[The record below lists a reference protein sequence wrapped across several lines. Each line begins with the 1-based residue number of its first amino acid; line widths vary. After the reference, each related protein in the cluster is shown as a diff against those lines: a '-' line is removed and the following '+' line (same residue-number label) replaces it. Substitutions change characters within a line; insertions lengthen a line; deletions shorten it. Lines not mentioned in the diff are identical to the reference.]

1 MSKKKNKPNANA
13 KAMRRALQRLP
24 EKQPASYSLDF
35 PDLPDG
41 VKPNG
46 LAMDNSPLGNFGA
59 DCFFGTGFIGY
70 PRLAELA
77 QISEY
82 RGVSETTANEM
93 TRQWIEIKSV
103 GEEDNSEAIKQI
115 EECYERLNV
124 RGVFRKAI
132 ETDGL
137 FGRGQILVQIKD
149 HDGKLANPLLLT
161 EKTIAK
167 GSLKALVNIEPMW
180 TTPAPYNAID
190 PTLPDFY
197 KPKAW
202 YVMAQEIHASRLFT
216 LISRPVP
223 DMLKP
228 AYNFGGVSM
237 TQLMMPY
244 VERWLRTVDSV
255 SDLLHSFSLS
265 GIKTDMSA
273 ILSGSDDG
281 DTNIMLRAELYNRL
295 RDNRGLMLLSKDE
308 EEFFQFNTPL
318 SGLDA
323 LLAQSQEQMAAPSH
337 TPLVKLLG
345 ITPSGL
351 NASTEGEIA
360 VYYDYIRA
368 MQENLLRDPLD
379 KLLKLVQLHLF
390 GKVNDNITFDFA
402 PLQQMNETE
411 LSTIRKSDT
420 DRDVAYI
427 QAGVVSAEEVR
438 GRLASEPDSGYNGI
452 DVEDVPEMPDDGFS
466 DGLNDGEW
474 EDGGDP
480 ADLKPEPAQD
490 AEWDESKHPR
500 AENGQFGGGS
510 GEKQTGKPSKGKIDL
525 GSLFQTAI
533 SNSGGNAV
541 YSDFAVI
548 DGKTAGIVKAET
560 GIDISGWKHSIG
572 EADIRHILKKHGN
585 EKTENS
591 RGQRA
596 VTQQDIEKLPEIL
609 SDFDDMQY
617 SGTNEFGNET
627 FLVKKRIDDEIYC
640 AQEIWTGRKKMVV
653 KSMWIK
659 TAKKKP

>member
-1 MSKKKNKPNANA
+1 MSKKKKHTD

-35 PDLPDG
+35 PSLPEG

-46 LAMDNSPLGNFGA
+46 IAMDSSPLGNFGA

-82 RGVSETTANEM
+82 RSVSETTANEM

-124 RGVFRKAI
+124 RDVFRKAI

-295 RDNRGLMLLSKDE
+295 RDNRGLMLLSKEE

-318 SGLDA
+318 SGLDT

-360 VYYDYIRA
+360 VYYDHIRA

-390 GKVNDNITFDFA
+390 GQVNDNITFDFV
-402 PLQQMNETE
+402 PLQQMSETE

-438 GRLASEPDSGYNGI
+438 GRLAGEPDSGYNGI

-466 DGLNDGEW
+466 GGLNDSEGE
-474 EDGGDP
+474 ESRGP
-480 ADLKPEPAQD
+480 ADPKPEPAQD

-500 AENGQFGGGS
+500 AENGQFGEG
-510 GEKQTGKPSKGKIDL
+510 
-525 GSLFQTAI
+525 
-533 SNSGGNAV
+533 GGNRLPEEAHSTKQPSIAV
-541 YSDFAVI
+541 KGNELGTFEQTKDLRKAAMQYARENFV
-548 DGKTAGIVKAET
+548 GKSYTNRDSGHEIQVTWQGIKHATAGANAAELT
-560 GIDISGWKHSIG
+560 IMAKLDELLIHAKKDG
-572 EADIRHILKKHGN
+572 EAVPDYKGRAHIISAQKYQAVVDLDGESLNIGIVTLKKH
-585 EKTENS
+585 
-591 RGQRA
+591 
-596 VTQQDIEKLPEIL
+596 
-609 SDFDDMQY
+609 
-617 SGTNEFGNET
+617 SGHEHYDHFII
-627 FLVKKRIDDEIYC
+627 KDE
-640 AQEIWTGRKKMVV
+640 
-653 KSMWIK
+653 
-659 TAKKKP
+659 

>member
-1 MSKKKNKPNANA
+1 MSKKKKHTD

-35 PDLPDG
+35 PALPDG

-46 LAMDNSPLGNFGA
+46 IAMDGSPLGNFGA

-82 RGVSETTANEM
+82 RSVSETTANEM
-93 TRQWIEIKSV
+93 TRQWIEIKSA

-115 EECYERLNV
+115 EECCERLNV
-124 RGVFRKAI
+124 RDVFRKAV

-137 FGRGQILVQIKD
+137 FGRGQILVQIKG

-180 TTPAPYNAID
+180 TTPAPYNAVD

-273 ILSGSDDG
+273 ILGGSDDG
-281 DTNIMLRAELYNRL
+281 DTNIILRAELYNRL

-360 VYYDYIRA
+360 VYYDHIRA

-390 GKVNDNITFDFA
+390 GKVNDNITFDFV
-402 PLQQMNETE
+402 PLRQMSETE

-438 GRLASEPDSGYNGI
+438 GRLAGEPGSGYNGI

-466 DGLNDGEW
+466 DGMNDGEG
-474 EDGGDP
+474 EEGGDS
-480 ADLKPEPAQD
+480 ADPKPEPAQD

-500 AENGQFGGGS
+500 AQNGRFGGGS
-510 GEKQTGKPSKGKIDL
+510 GQPERQDGQLQVEIPEIKGSELGLWSSMKELRNKAKDYAKRFVGKKFVNRS
-525 GSLFQTAI
+525 T
-533 SNSGGNAV
+533 
-541 YSDFAVI
+541 
-548 DGKTAGIVKAET
+548 
-560 GIDISGWKHSIG
+560 
-572 EADIRHILKKHGN
+572 GN
-585 EKTENS
+585 EIEVPMSGVKHTLAGAADSLIKTIPAIPKIIQSS
-591 RGQRA
+591 RLVATKEDKHNDQNIIA
-596 VTQQDIEKLPEIL
+596 V
-609 SDFDDMQY
+609 
-617 SGTNEFGNET
+617 
-627 FLVKKRIDDEIYC
+627 EIYQAKVRVESLDKEVVMTVKHC
-640 AQEIWTGRKKMVV
+640 RDGRRYYDHGYLKE
-653 KSMWIK
+653 
-659 TAKKKP
+659 

>member
-1 MSKKKNKPNANA
+1 MSKKKNKPNA

-35 PDLPDG
+35 PALPDG

-46 LAMDNSPLGNFGA
+46 IAMDSSPLGNFGA

-82 RGVSETTANEM
+82 RSVSETTANEM

-103 GEEDNSEAIKQI
+103 GEEDNSDLIKQI

-124 RGVFRKAI
+124 RDVFRKAI

-167 GSLKALVNIEPMW
+167 GSLKSLVNIEPMW

-360 VYYDYIRA
+360 VYYDHIRA

-390 GKVNDNITFDFA
+390 GKVNDNITFDFV
-402 PLQQMNETE
+402 PLQQMSETE

-438 GRLASEPDSGYNGI
+438 VRLASEPDSGYNGI

-466 DGLNDGEW
+466 DGLNDGGE
-474 EDGGDP
+474 EEGEAPTDP
-480 ADLKPEPAQD
+480 KPEPAQD

-500 AENGQFGGGS
+500 AENGQFGSGS
-510 GEKQTGKPSKGKIDL
+510 GLPEKQEDQA
-525 GSLFQTAI
+525 QTEMPEI
-533 SNSGGNAV
+533 
-541 YSDFAVI
+541 
-548 DGKTAGIVKAET
+548 K
-560 GIDISGWKHSIG
+560 
-572 EADIRHILKKHGN
+572 GN
-585 EKTENS
+585 ELGLWSSMKELRNKAKDYAKRFVGKKFVNRST
-591 RGQRA
+591 
-596 VTQQDIEKLPEIL
+596 
-609 SDFDDMQY
+609 
-617 SGTNEFGNET
+617 GNEIEVPMSGVKHT
-627 FLVKKRIDDEIYC
+627 LAGAADSLIKTIPAIPKIIQSSRLVATKEDKHNDPNIIAVEIYQAKVRVESLDKEVVMTVKHC
-640 AQEIWTGRKKMVV
+640 RDGRRYYDHGYLKE
-653 KSMWIK
+653 
-659 TAKKKP
+659 

>member
-1 MSKKKNKPNANA
+1 MSKKKKHTD

-35 PDLPDG
+35 PGLPDG

-46 LAMDNSPLGNFGA
+46 IAMDGSPLGNFGA

-82 RGVSETTANEM
+82 RSVSETTANEM
-93 TRQWIEIKSV
+93 TRQWIEIKSA
-103 GEEDNSEAIKQI
+103 GEEDNSETIRQI
-115 EECYERLNV
+115 EECCERLNV
-124 RGVFRKAI
+124 RDVFRKAV

-137 FGRGQILVQIKD
+137 FGRGQILVQIKG

-180 TTPAPYNAID
+180 TTPAPYNAVD

-273 ILSGSDDG
+273 ILGGSDDG
-281 DTNIMLRAELYNRL
+281 DTNIILRAELYNRL

-351 NASTEGEIA
+351 NAGTEGEIA
-360 VYYDYIRA
+360 VYYDHIRA

-390 GKVNDNITFDFA
+390 GKVNDNITFDFV
-402 PLQQMNETE
+402 PLRQMSETE

-438 GRLASEPDSGYNGI
+438 GRLAGEPGSGYNGI

-466 DGLNDGEW
+466 DGLNDGAE
-474 EDGGDP
+474 EDVGGQTDP
-480 ADLKPEPAQD
+480 KPEPAQD

-500 AENGQFGGGS
+500 AENGRFGSGGGS
-510 GEKQTGKPSKGKIDL
+510 KVET
-525 GSLFQTAI
+525 
-533 SNSGGNAV
+533 
-541 YSDFAVI
+541 
-548 DGKTAGIVKAET
+548 AET
-560 GIDISGWKHSIG
+560 AEPLPEVKGDELGIWHSMKELRDKAKEYAKRFVGKKFVNRSTGHEIEVPMNGVKHTISGSNDGLIKTVPAIPKIIESAKLT
-572 EADIRHILKKHGN
+572 ETREDKHGDAN
-585 EKTENS
+585 II
-591 RGQRA
+591 G
-596 VTQQDIEKLPEIL
+596 V
-609 SDFDDMQY
+609 
-617 SGTNEFGNET
+617 
-627 FLVKKRIDDEIYC
+627 EIYQSVLKIEG
-640 AQEIWTGRKKMVV
+640 AEKEIIMTVKHYRDGRRYYDHGYL
-653 KSMWIK
+653 K
-659 TAKKKP
+659 TQ

>member
-1 MSKKKNKPNANA
+1 MSKKKKHTD

-35 PDLPDG
+35 PGLPDG

-46 LAMDNSPLGNFGA
+46 IAMDGSPLGNFGA

-82 RGVSETTANEM
+82 RSVSETTANEM
-93 TRQWIEIKSV
+93 TRQWIEIKSA

-115 EECYERLNV
+115 EECCERLNV
-124 RGVFRKAI
+124 RDVFRKAV

-137 FGRGQILVQIKD
+137 FGRGQILVQIKG

-180 TTPAPYNAID
+180 TTPAPYNAVD

-273 ILSGSDDG
+273 ILGGSDDG
-281 DTNIMLRAELYNRL
+281 DTNIILRAELYNRL

-360 VYYDYIRA
+360 VYYDHIRA

-390 GKVNDNITFDFA
+390 GKVNDNITFDFV
-402 PLQQMNETE
+402 PLRQMSETE

-438 GRLASEPDSGYNGI
+438 GRLAGEPGSGYNGI

-466 DGLNDGEW
+466 DGLNDGAE
-474 EDGGDP
+474 EDVGGQADP
-480 ADLKPEPAQD
+480 KPEPAQD

-500 AENGQFGGGS
+500 AENGRFGGGS
-510 GEKQTGKPSKGKIDL
+510 GQPERQDGQLQVEIPEIKGSELGLWSSMKELRNKAKDYAKRFVGKKFVNRS
-525 GSLFQTAI
+525 T
-533 SNSGGNAV
+533 
-541 YSDFAVI
+541 
-548 DGKTAGIVKAET
+548 
-560 GIDISGWKHSIG
+560 
-572 EADIRHILKKHGN
+572 GN
-585 EKTENS
+585 EIEVPMSGVKHTLAGAADSLIKTIPAIPKIIQSS
-591 RGQRA
+591 RLVATKEDKHNDQNIIA
-596 VTQQDIEKLPEIL
+596 V
-609 SDFDDMQY
+609 
-617 SGTNEFGNET
+617 
-627 FLVKKRIDDEIYC
+627 EIYQAKVRVESLDKEVVMTVKHC
-640 AQEIWTGRKKMVV
+640 RDGRRYYDHGYLKE
-653 KSMWIK
+653 
-659 TAKKKP
+659 

>member
-1 MSKKKNKPNANA
+1 MSKKKKHTD

-35 PDLPDG
+35 PALPDG

-46 LAMDNSPLGNFGA
+46 IAMDGGLLGNFGA

-82 RGVSETTANEM
+82 RSVSETTANEM
-93 TRQWIEIKSV
+93 TRQWIEIKSA
-103 GEEDNSEAIKQI
+103 GEEDNSETIRQI

-124 RGVFRKAI
+124 RDVFRKAV

-137 FGRGQILVQIKD
+137 FGRGQILVQIKGY
-149 HDGKLANPLLLT
+149 DGKLANPLLLT

-180 TTPAPYNAID
+180 TTPAPYNAVD

-273 ILSGSDDG
+273 ILGGSDDG
-281 DTNIMLRAELYNRL
+281 DTNIILRAELYNRL

-360 VYYDYIRA
+360 VYYDHIRA

-390 GKVNDNITFDFA
+390 GKVNDNITFDFV
-402 PLQQMNETE
+402 PLRQMSETE

-438 GRLASEPDSGYNGI
+438 GRLAGEPGSGYNGI

-466 DGLNDGEW
+466 DGLNDGDG
-474 EDGGDP
+474 EDVGGQADP
-480 ADLKPEPAQD
+480 KPEPAQD

-500 AENGQFGGGS
+500 AENGQFGSGKDTNDRQPESENTAAQQASVSVSGS
-510 GEKQTGKPSKGKIDL
+510 EL
-525 GSLFQTAI
+525 GSFAETKDLRKAAMQYARDNFVGKSYT
-533 SNSGGNAV
+533 NKDSGHEIQVTWQGVKHA
-541 YSDFAVI
+541 
-548 DGKTAGIVKAET
+548 TAGANAAELT
-560 GIDISGWKHSIG
+560 VMAKLDELLIHAKKDG
-572 EADIRHILKKHGN
+572 EAVPDYKGRPHILSAQKYQATVDLNGERLNIGIITLKKH
-585 EKTENS
+585 
-591 RGQRA
+591 
-596 VTQQDIEKLPEIL
+596 
-609 SDFDDMQY
+609 
-617 SGTNEFGNET
+617 SGHEHYDHF
-627 FLVKKRIDDEIYC
+627 I
-640 AQEIWTGRKKMVV
+640 
-653 KSMWIK
+653 IK
-659 TAKKKP
+659 DA

>member
-1 MSKKKNKPNANA
+1 MSKKKKHTD

-35 PDLPDG
+35 PGLPDG

-46 LAMDNSPLGNFGA
+46 IAMDGSPLENFGA

-82 RGVSETTANEM
+82 RSVSETTANEM
-93 TRQWIEIKSV
+93 TRQWIEIKSA

-115 EECYERLNV
+115 EECCERLNV
-124 RGVFRKAI
+124 RDVFRKAV

-137 FGRGQILVQIKD
+137 FGRGQILVQIKG

-180 TTPAPYNAID
+180 TTPAPYNAVD

-273 ILSGSDDG
+273 ILGGSDDG
-281 DTNIMLRAELYNRL
+281 DTNIILRAELYNRL

-360 VYYDYIRA
+360 VYYDHIRA

-390 GKVNDNITFDFA
+390 GKVNDNITFDFV
-402 PLQQMNETE
+402 PLRQMSETE

-438 GRLASEPDSGYNGI
+438 GRLAGEPGSGYNGI

-466 DGLNDGEW
+466 DGLNDGAE
-474 EDGGDP
+474 EDVGGQADP
-480 ADLKPEPAQD
+480 KPEPAQD

-500 AENGQFGGGS
+500 AENGRFGGGS
-510 GEKQTGKPSKGKIDL
+510 GQPERQDGQLQVEIPEIKGSELGLWSSMKELRNKAKDYAKRFVGKKFVNRS
-525 GSLFQTAI
+525 T
-533 SNSGGNAV
+533 
-541 YSDFAVI
+541 
-548 DGKTAGIVKAET
+548 
-560 GIDISGWKHSIG
+560 
-572 EADIRHILKKHGN
+572 GN
-585 EKTENS
+585 EIEVPMSGVKHTLAGAADSLIKTIPAIPKIIQSS
-591 RGQRA
+591 RLVATKEDKHNDQNIIA
-596 VTQQDIEKLPEIL
+596 V
-609 SDFDDMQY
+609 
-617 SGTNEFGNET
+617 
-627 FLVKKRIDDEIYC
+627 EIYQAKVRVESLDKEVVMTVKHC
-640 AQEIWTGRKKMVV
+640 RDGRRYYDHGYLKE
-653 KSMWIK
+653 
-659 TAKKKP
+659 

>member
-1 MSKKKNKPNANA
+1 MSKKKKHTD

-35 PDLPDG
+35 PSLPDG

-82 RGVSETTANEM
+82 RSVSETTANEM

-103 GEEDNSEAIKQI
+103 GEEDNSETIKQI

-124 RGVFRKAI
+124 RDVFRKAI

-281 DTNIMLRAELYNRL
+281 DNNIMLRAELYNRL
-295 RDNRGLMLLSKDE
+295 RDIRGLMLLSKEE

-318 SGLDA
+318 SGLDT

-360 VYYDYIRA
+360 VYYDHIRA

-390 GKVNDNITFDFA
+390 GKVNDNITFDFV
-402 PLQQMNETE
+402 PLQQMSETE

-466 DGLNDGEW
+466 DGLNDGEG
-474 EDGGDP
+474 EEGGDP
-480 ADLKPEPAQD
+480 ADPKPEPAQD

-500 AENGQFGGGS
+500 ADNGQFGSAGGS
-510 GEKQTGKPSKGKIDL
+510 KVETVETAEPLPEVKGDELGIWHSMKELRDKAKAFAQRFIGMKFVNADTGYEIEVTMKGVKHTIANASDGLVKTIPAIPDIIRTSDL
-525 GSLFQTAI
+525 I
-533 SNSGGNAV
+533 EV
-541 YSDFAVI
+541 RD
-548 DGKTAGIVKAET
+548 D
-560 GIDISGWKHSIG
+560 
-572 EADIRHILKKHGN
+572 KHGDSN
-585 EKTENS
+585 VVGIELY
-591 RGQRA
+591 RA
-596 VTQQDIEKLPEIL
+596 TLKVEGEDRELLMT
-609 SDFDDMQY
+609 
-617 SGTNEFGNET
+617 
-627 FLVKKRIDDEIYC
+627 VKHYRD
-640 AQEIWTGRKKMVV
+640 GRRYYDHGYLKE
-653 KSMWIK
+653 
-659 TAKKKP
+659 

>member
-1 MSKKKNKPNANA
+1 MSKKKKHTD

-35 PDLPDG
+35 PGLPDG

-46 LAMDNSPLGNFGA
+46 IAMDGSPLGNFGA

-82 RGVSETTANEM
+82 RSVSETTANEM
-93 TRQWIEIKSV
+93 TRQWIEIKSA
-103 GEEDNSEAIKQI
+103 GEEDNSETIRQI
-115 EECYERLNV
+115 EECCERLNV
-124 RGVFRKAI
+124 RDVFRKAV

-137 FGRGQILVQIKD
+137 FGRGQILVQIKG

-180 TTPAPYNAID
+180 TTPAPYNAVD

-273 ILSGSDDG
+273 ILGGSDDG
-281 DTNIMLRAELYNRL
+281 DTNIILRAELYNRL

-360 VYYDYIRA
+360 VYYDHIRA

-390 GKVNDNITFDFA
+390 GKVNDNITFDFV
-402 PLQQMNETE
+402 PLRQMSETE

-438 GRLASEPDSGYNGI
+438 GRLAGEPGSGYNGI

-466 DGLNDGEW
+466 DGLNDGAE
-474 EDGGDP
+474 EDVGGQTDP
-480 ADLKPEPAQD
+480 KPEPAQD

-500 AENGQFGGGS
+500 AENGRFGGGS
-510 GEKQTGKPSKGKIDL
+510 GQPERQDGQLQVEIPEIKGSELGLWSSMKELRNKAKDYAKRFVGKKFVNRS
-525 GSLFQTAI
+525 T
-533 SNSGGNAV
+533 
-541 YSDFAVI
+541 
-548 DGKTAGIVKAET
+548 
-560 GIDISGWKHSIG
+560 
-572 EADIRHILKKHGN
+572 GN
-585 EKTENS
+585 EIEVPMSGVKHTLAGAADSLIKTIPAIPKIIQSS
-591 RGQRA
+591 RLVATKEDKHNDQNIIA
-596 VTQQDIEKLPEIL
+596 V
-609 SDFDDMQY
+609 
-617 SGTNEFGNET
+617 
-627 FLVKKRIDDEIYC
+627 EIYQAKVRVESLDKEVVMTVKHC
-640 AQEIWTGRKKMVV
+640 RDGRRYYDHGYLKE
-653 KSMWIK
+653 
-659 TAKKKP
+659 

>member
-1 MSKKKNKPNANA
+1 MSKKKKHTD

-35 PDLPDG
+35 PALPDG

-46 LAMDNSPLGNFGA
+46 IAMDSSPLGNFGA

-124 RGVFRKAI
+124 RDVFRKAI

-295 RDNRGLMLLSKDE
+295 RDNRGLMLLSKDD

-351 NASTEGEIA
+351 NASTEGEIT
-360 VYYDYIRA
+360 VYYDHIRA

-390 GKVNDNITFDFA
+390 GKVNDNITFDFV
-402 PLQQMNETE
+402 PLQQMSETE

-466 DGLNDGEW
+466 DGLNDGEG
-474 EDGGDP
+474 EEGGDP
-480 ADLKPEPAQD
+480 AAPKPEPAQD

-500 AENGQFGGGS
+500 ADNGQFGAGS
-510 GEKQTGKPSKGKIDL
+510 GQPERQ
-525 GSLFQTAI
+525 
-533 SNSGGNAV
+533 
-541 YSDFAVI
+541 
-548 DGKTAGIVKAET
+548 DGQPQAE
-560 GIDISGWKHSIG
+560 IPEIK
-572 EADIRHILKKHGN
+572 GN
-585 EKTENS
+585 ELGLWSSMKELRNKAKDYAKRFVGKKFVNRST
-591 RGQRA
+591 
-596 VTQQDIEKLPEIL
+596 
-609 SDFDDMQY
+609 
-617 SGTNEFGNET
+617 GNEIEVPMSGVKHT
-627 FLVKKRIDDEIYC
+627 LAGAADSLIKTIPAIPKIIQSSRLVATKEDKHNDPNIIAVEIYQAKVRVESLDKEVVMTVKHC
-640 AQEIWTGRKKMVV
+640 RDGRRYYDHGYLKE
-653 KSMWIK
+653 
-659 TAKKKP
+659 

>member
-1 MSKKKNKPNANA
+1 MSKKKKHTD

-24 EKQPASYSLDF
+24 EKQSASYSLDF
-35 PDLPDG
+35 PALPDG

-46 LAMDNSPLGNFGA
+46 LAMDSSPLGNFGA

-82 RGVSETTANEM
+82 RSVSETTANEM

-103 GEEDNSEAIKQI
+103 GEEDNSETIKQI

-124 RGVFRKAI
+124 RDVFRKAI

-360 VYYDYIRA
+360 VYYDHIRA

-390 GKVNDNITFDFA
+390 GKVNDNITFDFV
-402 PLQQMNETE
+402 PLQQMSETD

-466 DGLNDGEW
+466 GGLNYGGE
-474 EDGGDP
+474 EEGEVP
-480 ADLKPEPAQD
+480 ADPKPEPAQD

-500 AENGQFGGGS
+500 AENGQFGVGNGLP
-510 GEKQTGKPSKGKIDL
+510 EKQED
-525 GSLFQTAI
+525 QAQ
-533 SNSGGNAV
+533 
-541 YSDFAVI
+541 
-548 DGKTAGIVKAET
+548 AEMPE
-560 GIDISGWKHSIG
+560 IK
-572 EADIRHILKKHGN
+572 GN
-585 EKTENS
+585 ELGLWSSMKELRNKAKDYAKRFVGKKFVNRST
-591 RGQRA
+591 
-596 VTQQDIEKLPEIL
+596 
-609 SDFDDMQY
+609 
-617 SGTNEFGNET
+617 GNEIEVPMSGVKHT
-627 FLVKKRIDDEIYC
+627 LAGAADSLIKTIPAIPKIIQSSRLVATKEDKHNDPNIIAVEIYQAKVRVESLDKEVVMTVKHC
-640 AQEIWTGRKKMVV
+640 RDGRRYYDHGYLKE
-653 KSMWIK
+653 
-659 TAKKKP
+659 

>member
-1 MSKKKNKPNANA
+1 MSKKKKHTD

-35 PDLPDG
+35 PGLPDG

-46 LAMDNSPLGNFGA
+46 IAMDGSPLENFGA

-82 RGVSETTANEM
+82 RSVSETTANEM
-93 TRQWIEIKSV
+93 TRQWIEIKSA

-115 EECYERLNV
+115 EECCERLNV
-124 RGVFRKAI
+124 RDVFRKAV

-137 FGRGQILVQIKD
+137 FGRGQILVQIKG

-180 TTPAPYNAID
+180 TTPAPYNAVD

-273 ILSGSDDG
+273 ILGGSDDG

-360 VYYDYIRA
+360 VYYDHIRA

-390 GKVNDNITFDFA
+390 GKVNDNITFDFV
-402 PLQQMNETE
+402 PLRQMSETE

-438 GRLASEPDSGYNGI
+438 GRLAGEPGSGYNGI

-466 DGLNDGEW
+466 DGMNDGEG
-474 EDGGDP
+474 EEVGDP
-480 ADLKPEPAQD
+480 ADPKPEPAQD

-500 AENGQFGGGS
+500 AQNGRFGSGGGS
-510 GEKQTGKPSKGKIDL
+510 KVET
-525 GSLFQTAI
+525 
-533 SNSGGNAV
+533 
-541 YSDFAVI
+541 
-548 DGKTAGIVKAET
+548 AET
-560 GIDISGWKHSIG
+560 AEPLPEVKGDELGIWHSMKELRNKAKDYAKRFVG
-572 EADIRHILKKHGN
+572 KKFVNRSTGN
-585 EKTENS
+585 EIEVPMSGVKHTLAGAADSLIKTIPAIPKIIQSS
-591 RGQRA
+591 RLVATKEDKHNDQNIIA
-596 VTQQDIEKLPEIL
+596 V
-609 SDFDDMQY
+609 
-617 SGTNEFGNET
+617 
-627 FLVKKRIDDEIYC
+627 EIYQAKVRVESLDKEVVMTVKHC
-640 AQEIWTGRKKMVV
+640 RDGRRYYDHGYLKE
-653 KSMWIK
+653 
-659 TAKKKP
+659 

>member
-1 MSKKKNKPNANA
+1 MSKKKKHTD

-35 PDLPDG
+35 PALPDG

-46 LAMDNSPLGNFGA
+46 IAMDGSPLGNFGA

-82 RGVSETTANEM
+82 RSVSETTANEM
-93 TRQWIEIKSV
+93 TRQWIEIKSA
-103 GEEDNSEAIKQI
+103 GEEDNSEAIRQI
-115 EECYERLNV
+115 EECCERLNV
-124 RGVFRKAI
+124 RDVFRKAV

-137 FGRGQILVQIKD
+137 FGRGQILVQIKG

-273 ILSGSDDG
+273 ILGGSDDG
-281 DTNIMLRAELYNRL
+281 DTNIILRAELYNRL

-308 EEFFQFNTPL
+308 EEFFQFNTLL

-360 VYYDYIRA
+360 VYYDHIRA

-390 GKVNDNITFDFA
+390 GKVNDNITFDFV
-402 PLQQMNETE
+402 PLRQMSETE

-438 GRLASEPDSGYNGI
+438 GRLAGEPGSGYNGI

-466 DGLNDGEW
+466 DGMNDGEG
-474 EDGGDP
+474 EDVGGQTDP
-480 ADLKPEPAQD
+480 KPEPAQD

-500 AENGQFGGGS
+500 AENGRFGSGGGS
-510 GEKQTGKPSKGKIDL
+510 KVETAETAEPLPEVKGDELGIWHSMKELRDKAKEYAKRFVGKKFVNRSTGHEIEVPMNGVKHTIL
-525 GSLFQTAI
+525 GSNDGLIKTVPAI
-533 SNSGGNAV
+533 PKIIESA
-541 YSDFAVI
+541 
-548 DGKTAGIVKAET
+548 KLTET
-560 GIDISGWKHSIG
+560 RED
-572 EADIRHILKKHGN
+572 KHGDAN
-585 EKTENS
+585 II
-591 RGQRA
+591 G
-596 VTQQDIEKLPEIL
+596 V
-609 SDFDDMQY
+609 
-617 SGTNEFGNET
+617 
-627 FLVKKRIDDEIYC
+627 EIYQSVLKIEG
-640 AQEIWTGRKKMVV
+640 AEKEIIMTVKHYRDGRRYYDHGYL
-653 KSMWIK
+653 K
-659 TAKKKP
+659 TQ

>member
-1 MSKKKNKPNANA
+1 MSKKKKHTD

-35 PDLPDG
+35 PTLPDG

-46 LAMDNSPLGNFGA
+46 IAMDGSPLGNFGA

-82 RGVSETTANEM
+82 RSVSETTANEM

-124 RGVFRKAI
+124 RDVFRKAI

-180 TTPAPYNAID
+180 TTPAPYNAVD

-273 ILSGSDDG
+273 ILGGSDDG
-281 DTNIMLRAELYNRL
+281 DTNIILRAELYNRL

-360 VYYDYIRA
+360 VYYDHIRA

-390 GKVNDNITFDFA
+390 GKVNDNITFDFV
-402 PLQQMNETE
+402 PLRQMSETE

-438 GRLASEPDSGYNGI
+438 GRLAGEPGSGYNGI

-466 DGLNDGEW
+466 DGLNDGDG
-474 EDGGDP
+474 EDVGGQADP
-480 ADLKPEPAQD
+480 KPEPAQD

-500 AENGQFGGGS
+500 ADNGRFGGGS
-510 GEKQTGKPSKGKIDL
+510 GQPERQDGQLQVEIPEIKGSELGLWSSMKELRNKAKDYAKRFVGKKFVNRS
-525 GSLFQTAI
+525 T
-533 SNSGGNAV
+533 
-541 YSDFAVI
+541 
-548 DGKTAGIVKAET
+548 
-560 GIDISGWKHSIG
+560 
-572 EADIRHILKKHGN
+572 GN
-585 EKTENS
+585 EIEVPMSGVKHTLAGAADSLIKTIPAIPKIIQSS
-591 RGQRA
+591 RLVATKEDKHNDQNIIA
-596 VTQQDIEKLPEIL
+596 V
-609 SDFDDMQY
+609 
-617 SGTNEFGNET
+617 
-627 FLVKKRIDDEIYC
+627 EIYQAKVRVESLDKEVVMTVKHC
-640 AQEIWTGRKKMVV
+640 RDGRRYYDHGYLKE
-653 KSMWIK
+653 
-659 TAKKKP
+659 

>member
-1 MSKKKNKPNANA
+1 MSKKKNKPNA

-35 PDLPDG
+35 PSLPDG

-46 LAMDNSPLGNFGA
+46 IAMDSSPLGNFGA

-82 RGVSETTANEM
+82 RSVSETTANEM

-103 GEEDNSEAIKQI
+103 GEEDNSGLIKQI

-124 RGVFRKAI
+124 RDVFRKAI

-390 GKVNDNITFDFA
+390 GKVNDNITFDFV
-402 PLQQMNETE
+402 PLQQMSETE

-452 DVEDVPEMPDDGFS
+452 DVEDVPEIPDDGFS
-466 DGLNDGEW
+466 DGLKDGEG
-474 EDGGDP
+474 EEGGDP
-480 ADLKPEPAQD
+480 AAPKPEPAQD

-500 AENGQFGGGS
+500 AENGQFGAGS
-510 GEKQTGKPSKGKIDL
+510 GLPEKQED
-525 GSLFQTAI
+525 QAQ
-533 SNSGGNAV
+533 
-541 YSDFAVI
+541 
-548 DGKTAGIVKAET
+548 AEMPE
-560 GIDISGWKHSIG
+560 IK
-572 EADIRHILKKHGN
+572 GN
-585 EKTENS
+585 ELGLWSSMKELRNKAKDYAKRFVGKKFVNRST
-591 RGQRA
+591 
-596 VTQQDIEKLPEIL
+596 
-609 SDFDDMQY
+609 
-617 SGTNEFGNET
+617 GNEIEVPMSGVKHT
-627 FLVKKRIDDEIYC
+627 LAGAADSLIKTIPAIPKIIQSSRLVATKEDKHNDPNIIAVEIYQAKVRVESLDKEVVMTVKHC
-640 AQEIWTGRKKMVV
+640 RDGRRYYDHGYLKE
-653 KSMWIK
+653 
-659 TAKKKP
+659 

>member
-1 MSKKKNKPNANA
+1 MSKKKNKPNA

-35 PDLPDG
+35 PALPDG

-46 LAMDNSPLGNFGA
+46 IAMDSSPLGNFGA

-82 RGVSETTANEM
+82 RSVSETTANEM

-103 GEEDNSEAIKQI
+103 GEEDNSETIKQI

-124 RGVFRKAI
+124 RDVFRKAI

-161 EKTIAK
+161 EKTITK

-360 VYYDYIRA
+360 VYYDHIRA

-390 GKVNDNITFDFA
+390 GKVNDNITFDFV
-402 PLQQMNETE
+402 PLQQMSETE

-438 GRLASEPDSGYNGI
+438 VRLASEPDSGYNGI

-466 DGLNDGEW
+466 DGLNDGGE
-474 EDGGDP
+474 EEGEAPTDP
-480 ADLKPEPAQD
+480 KPEPAQD

-500 AENGQFGGGS
+500 AENGQFGSGS
-510 GEKQTGKPSKGKIDL
+510 GLPEKQEDQA
-525 GSLFQTAI
+525 QTEMPEI
-533 SNSGGNAV
+533 
-541 YSDFAVI
+541 
-548 DGKTAGIVKAET
+548 K
-560 GIDISGWKHSIG
+560 
-572 EADIRHILKKHGN
+572 GN
-585 EKTENS
+585 ELGLWSSMKELRNKAKDYAKRFVGKKFVNRST
-591 RGQRA
+591 
-596 VTQQDIEKLPEIL
+596 
-609 SDFDDMQY
+609 
-617 SGTNEFGNET
+617 GNEIEVPMSGVKHT
-627 FLVKKRIDDEIYC
+627 LAGAADSLIKTIPAIPKIIQSSRLVATKEDKHNDPNIIAVEIYQAKVRVESLDKEVVMTVKHC
-640 AQEIWTGRKKMVV
+640 RDGRRYYDHGYLKE
-653 KSMWIK
+653 
-659 TAKKKP
+659 

>member
-1 MSKKKNKPNANA
+1 MSKKKKHTD

-35 PDLPDG
+35 PSLPDG

-46 LAMDNSPLGNFGA
+46 IAMDSSPLGNFGA

-82 RGVSETTANEM
+82 RSVSETTANEM

-103 GEEDNSEAIKQI
+103 GEEDNSETIKQI

-124 RGVFRKAI
+124 RDVFRKAI

-360 VYYDYIRA
+360 VYYDHIRA

-390 GKVNDNITFDFA
+390 GKVNDNITFDFV
-402 PLQQMNETE
+402 PLQQMSETE

-438 GRLASEPDSGYNGI
+438 GRLASEPNSGYNGI

-466 DGLNDGEW
+466 DGLNGGGE
-474 EDGGDP
+474 EEGEAPTDP
-480 ADLKPEPAQD
+480 KPEPAQD

-500 AENGQFGGGS
+500 AENGQFGAGS
-510 GEKQTGKPSKGKIDL
+510 GLPEKQED
-525 GSLFQTAI
+525 QAQ
-533 SNSGGNAV
+533 
-541 YSDFAVI
+541 
-548 DGKTAGIVKAET
+548 AEMPE
-560 GIDISGWKHSIG
+560 IK
-572 EADIRHILKKHGN
+572 GN
-585 EKTENS
+585 ELGLWSSMKELRNKAKDYAKRFVGKKFVNRST
-591 RGQRA
+591 
-596 VTQQDIEKLPEIL
+596 
-609 SDFDDMQY
+609 
-617 SGTNEFGNET
+617 GNEIEVPMSGVKHT
-627 FLVKKRIDDEIYC
+627 LVGAADSLIKTIPAIPKIIQSSRLVATKEDKHNDPNIIAVEIYQAKVRVESLDKEVVMTVKHC
-640 AQEIWTGRKKMVV
+640 RDGRRYYDHGYLKE
-653 KSMWIK
+653 
-659 TAKKKP
+659 

>member
-1 MSKKKNKPNANA
+1 MSKKKNRSNS

-24 EKQPASYSLDF
+24 EKQPASFNLDF
-35 PDLPDG
+35 PVLPEG

-46 LAMDNSPLGNFGA
+46 MAMDSSPLGNFGA

-82 RGVSETTANEM
+82 RSVSETTANEM

-103 GEEDNSEAIKQI
+103 GEEDNSDLIKQI

-124 RGVFRKAI
+124 REVFRKAI

-149 HDGKLANPLLLT
+149 HDGKLTNPLLLT

-190 PTLPDFY
+190 PTQPDFY

-216 LISRPVP
+216 LVSRPVP

-265 GIKTDMSA
+265 GIKTDMGA

-360 VYYDYIRA
+360 VYYDHIRA

-390 GKVNDNITFDFA
+390 GQVNDNITFDFV

-438 GRLASEPDSGYNGI
+438 GRLASESDSGYNGI
-452 DVEDVPEMPDDGFS
+452 DVEDVPEMPGDGFL
-466 DGLNDGEW
+466 DGLNDGME
-474 EDGGDP
+474 GGARKQDNP
-480 ADLKPEPAQD
+480 KPEPAQD

-500 AENGQFGGGS
+500 AENGQFGSGGS
-510 GEKQTGKPSKGKIDL
+510 G
-525 GSLFQTAI
+525 
-533 SNSGGNAV
+533 
-541 YSDFAVI
+541 
-548 DGKTAGIVKAET
+548 KAET
-560 GIDISGWKHSIG
+560 SETAEPLPEVKGDELGIWHSMKELRNKAKEYAKQFVGKSFKNVETGNEIMVSMSGVKHTI
-572 EADIRHILKKHGN
+572 AHGN
-585 EKTENS
+585 D
-591 RGQRA
+591 G
-596 VTQQDIEKLPEIL
+596 L
-609 SDFDDMQY
+609 
-617 SGTNEFGNET
+617 
-627 FLVKKRIDDEIYC
+627 
-640 AQEIWTGRKKMVV
+640 
-653 KSMWIK
+653 IK
-659 TAKKKP
+659 TIPLIPDMLAKAHFLYAEKSKIENTNVLEVERYFVDINAEGRLRRMLITVKHQTDGRRYYDHGFWVDK

>member
-1 MSKKKNKPNANA
+1 MSKKKKHTD

-35 PDLPDG
+35 PSLPDG

-82 RGVSETTANEM
+82 RSVSETTANEM

-103 GEEDNSEAIKQI
+103 GEEDNSETIKQI

-124 RGVFRKAI
+124 RDVFRKAI

-180 TTPAPYNAID
+180 TIPAPYNAID

-360 VYYDYIRA
+360 VYYDYIRS

-390 GKVNDNITFDFA
+390 GKVNDNITFDFV
-402 PLQQMNETE
+402 PLQQMSETE
-411 LSTIRKSDT
+411 LSIIRKSDT

-452 DVEDVPEMPDDGFS
+452 DVEDVPEIPDDGFS
-466 DGLNDGEW
+466 DGLNDGGE
-474 EDGGDP
+474 EEGEAPTDP
-480 ADLKPEPAQD
+480 KPEPAQD

-500 AENGQFGGGS
+500 AENGQFGAGS
-510 GEKQTGKPSKGKIDL
+510 RLPEKQED
-525 GSLFQTAI
+525 QAQ
-533 SNSGGNAV
+533 
-541 YSDFAVI
+541 
-548 DGKTAGIVKAET
+548 AEMPE
-560 GIDISGWKHSIG
+560 IK
-572 EADIRHILKKHGN
+572 GN
-585 EKTENS
+585 ELGLWSSMKELRNKAKDYAKRFVGKRFVNRST
-591 RGQRA
+591 
-596 VTQQDIEKLPEIL
+596 
-609 SDFDDMQY
+609 
-617 SGTNEFGNET
+617 GNEIEVPMSGVKHT
-627 FLVKKRIDDEIYC
+627 LAGAADSLIKTIPAIPKIIQSSRLVATKEDKHNDPNIIAVEIYQAKVRVESLDKEVVMTVKHC
-640 AQEIWTGRKKMVV
+640 RDGRRYYDHGYLKE
-653 KSMWIK
+653 
-659 TAKKKP
+659 

>member
-1 MSKKKNKPNANA
+1 MSKKKKHTD

-35 PDLPDG
+35 PALPDG

-46 LAMDNSPLGNFGA
+46 IAMDGSPLGNFGA

-82 RGVSETTANEM
+82 RSVSETTANEM

-115 EECYERLNV
+115 EECCERLNV
-124 RGVFRKAI
+124 RDVFRKAV

-273 ILSGSDDG
+273 ILGGSDDG
-281 DTNIMLRAELYNRL
+281 DTNIILRAELYNRL

-360 VYYDYIRA
+360 VYYDHIRA

-390 GKVNDNITFDFA
+390 GKVNDNITFDFV
-402 PLQQMNETE
+402 PLRQMSETE

-438 GRLASEPDSGYNGI
+438 GRLAGEPGSGYNGI

-466 DGLNDGEW
+466 DGLNDGDG
-474 EDGGDP
+474 EDVGGQADP
-480 ADLKPEPAQD
+480 KPEPAQD

-500 AENGQFGGGS
+500 AENGRFGGGS
-510 GEKQTGKPSKGKIDL
+510 GQPERQDGQLQVEIPEIKGSELGLWSSMKELRNKAKDYAKRFVGKKFVNRSTGNEIEVPMSGVKHTLAGAADSLIKTIPAIPKIIQSSRLVATKEDKHNDPNIIAVEIYQAKVRV
-525 GSLFQTAI
+525 GSLDKEVVMT
-533 SNSGGNAV
+533 V
-541 YSDFAVI
+541 KHCR
-548 DGKTAGIVKAET
+548 DGRRYYDHGY
-560 GIDISGWKHSIG
+560 
-572 EADIRHILKKHGN
+572 LK
-585 EKTENS
+585 E
-591 RGQRA
+591 
-596 VTQQDIEKLPEIL
+596 
-609 SDFDDMQY
+609 
-617 SGTNEFGNET
+617 
-627 FLVKKRIDDEIYC
+627 
-640 AQEIWTGRKKMVV
+640 
-653 KSMWIK
+653 
-659 TAKKKP
+659 

>member
-1 MSKKKNKPNANA
+1 MSKKKKHTD

-35 PDLPDG
+35 LALPDG

-46 LAMDNSPLGNFGA
+46 LAMDSSPLGNFGA

-82 RGVSETTANEM
+82 RSVSETTANEM

-124 RGVFRKAI
+124 RDVFRKAI

-390 GKVNDNITFDFA
+390 GKVNDNITFDFV
-402 PLQQMNETE
+402 PLQQMSETE

-466 DGLNDGEW
+466 DGLNDGEG
-474 EDGGDP
+474 EEGRDP
-480 ADLKPEPAQD
+480 ADPKPEPAQD

-500 AENGQFGGGS
+500 AENGQFGGG
-510 GEKQTGKPSKGKIDL
+510 
-525 GSLFQTAI
+525 GSSQ
-533 SNSGGNAV
+533 NNA
-541 YSDFAVI
+541 A
-548 DGKTAGIVKAET
+548 
-560 GIDISGWKHSIG
+560 DISGFLGTEYQGKGQAAIQKLRQEKNGYIKGAFHRSDIGDIALVWGNDDVGLKHIIKRREEQG
-572 EADIRHILKKHGN
+572 IDVDLFLEDID
-585 EKTENS
+585 E
-591 RGQRA
+591 
-596 VTQQDIEKLPEIL
+596 VIEK
-609 SDFDDMQY
+609 
-617 SGTNEFGNET
+617 GNIQKSQET
-627 FLVKKRIDDEIYC
+627 GNF
-640 AQEIWTGRKKMVV
+640 EIWHNKKMAVISPEFKGNQLMFLLTAF
-653 KSMWIK
+653 KSRKQK
-659 TAKKKP
+659 TNP

>member
-1 MSKKKNKPNANA
+1 MSKKKKHTD

-35 PDLPDG
+35 PGLPDG

-46 LAMDNSPLGNFGA
+46 IAMDGSPLGNFGA

-82 RGVSETTANEM
+82 RSVSETTANEM
-93 TRQWIEIKSV
+93 TRQWIEIKSA

-115 EECYERLNV
+115 EECCERLNV
-124 RGVFRKAI
+124 RDVFRKAV

-137 FGRGQILVQIKD
+137 FGRGQILVQIKG

-180 TTPAPYNAID
+180 TIPAPYNAVD

-273 ILSGSDDG
+273 ILGGSDDG
-281 DTNIMLRAELYNRL
+281 DTNIILRAELYNRL

-360 VYYDYIRA
+360 VYYDHIRA

-390 GKVNDNITFDFA
+390 GKVNDNITFDFV
-402 PLQQMNETE
+402 PLRQMSETE

-438 GRLASEPDSGYNGI
+438 GRLAGEPGSGYNGI

-466 DGLNDGEW
+466 DGLNDGAE
-474 EDGGDP
+474 EDVGGQADP
-480 ADLKPEPAQD
+480 KPEPAQD

-500 AENGQFGGGS
+500 AENGRFGGGS
-510 GEKQTGKPSKGKIDL
+510 GQPERQDGQLQVEIPEIKGSELGLWSSMKELRNKAKDYAKRFVGKKFVNRS
-525 GSLFQTAI
+525 T
-533 SNSGGNAV
+533 
-541 YSDFAVI
+541 
-548 DGKTAGIVKAET
+548 
-560 GIDISGWKHSIG
+560 
-572 EADIRHILKKHGN
+572 GN
-585 EKTENS
+585 EIEVPMSGVKHTLAGAADSLIKTIPAIPKIIQSS
-591 RGQRA
+591 RLVATKEDKHNDQNIIA
-596 VTQQDIEKLPEIL
+596 V
-609 SDFDDMQY
+609 
-617 SGTNEFGNET
+617 
-627 FLVKKRIDDEIYC
+627 EIYQAKVRVESLDKEVVMTVKHC
-640 AQEIWTGRKKMVV
+640 RDGRRYYDHGYLKE
-653 KSMWIK
+653 
-659 TAKKKP
+659 

>member
-1 MSKKKNKPNANA
+1 MSKKKKHTD

-35 PDLPDG
+35 PSLPDG

-82 RGVSETTANEM
+82 RSVSETTANEM

-103 GEEDNSEAIKQI
+103 GEEDNSETIKQI

-124 RGVFRKAI
+124 RDVFRKAI

-390 GKVNDNITFDFA
+390 GKVNDNITFDFV
-402 PLQQMNETE
+402 PLQQMSETE

-466 DGLNDGEW
+466 DGLNDGEG
-474 EDGGDP
+474 EEGEEP
-480 ADLKPEPAQD
+480 AAPKPEPAQD

-500 AENGQFGGGS
+500 AENGQFGAGS
-510 GEKQTGKPSKGKIDL
+510 GLPEKQED
-525 GSLFQTAI
+525 QAQ
-533 SNSGGNAV
+533 
-541 YSDFAVI
+541 
-548 DGKTAGIVKAET
+548 AEMPE
-560 GIDISGWKHSIG
+560 IK
-572 EADIRHILKKHGN
+572 GN
-585 EKTENS
+585 ELGLWSSMKELRNKAKDYAKRFVGKKFVNRST
-591 RGQRA
+591 
-596 VTQQDIEKLPEIL
+596 
-609 SDFDDMQY
+609 
-617 SGTNEFGNET
+617 GNEIEVPMSGVKHT
-627 FLVKKRIDDEIYC
+627 LAGAADSLIKTIPAIPKIIQSSRLVATKEDKHNDPNIIAVEIYQAKVRVESLDKEVVMTVKHC
-640 AQEIWTGRKKMVV
+640 RDGRRYYDHGYLKE
-653 KSMWIK
+653 
-659 TAKKKP
+659 

>member
-1 MSKKKNKPNANA
+1 MSKKKSKPNA

-35 PDLPDG
+35 PSLPDG

-46 LAMDNSPLGNFGA
+46 LAMDSSPLGNFGA

-82 RGVSETTANEM
+82 RSVSETTANEM
-93 TRQWIEIKSV
+93 TRQWIKIKSV
-103 GEEDNSEAIKQI
+103 GEEDNSETIKQI

-124 RGVFRKAI
+124 RDVFRKAI

-295 RDNRGLMLLSKDE
+295 RDIRGLMLLSKDE

-390 GKVNDNITFDFA
+390 GKVNDNITFDFV
-402 PLQQMNETE
+402 PLQQMSETE

-466 DGLNDGEW
+466 DDLNDGGE
-474 EDGGDP
+474 EGLGEP
-480 ADLKPEPAQD
+480 ADPKPEPAQD
-490 AEWDESKHPR
+490 AEWNESKHPR
-500 AENGQFGGGS
+500 AENGQFGEGNGKS
-510 GEKQTGKPSKGKIDL
+510 EKQDGQSQAEIPEIEGNELGLWSSMKELREKARAFATRFIGKKFVNSATGHEIEITMKGVKHTIANANDGL
-525 GSLFQTAI
+525 IKTIPAIPDIIRTAEL
-533 SNSGGNAV
+533 
-541 YSDFAVI
+541 
-548 DGKTAGIVKAET
+548 TET
-560 GIDISGWKHSIG
+560 KD
-572 EADIRHILKKHGN
+572 DKHGDAN
-585 EKTENS
+585 VVGVELY
-591 RGQRA
+591 RA
-596 VTQQDIEKLPEIL
+596 MLKVEGKDREVMMT
-609 SDFDDMQY
+609 
-617 SGTNEFGNET
+617 
-627 FLVKKRIDDEIYC
+627 VKHYRD
-640 AQEIWTGRKKMVV
+640 GRRYYDHGFWADK
-653 KSMWIK
+653 
-659 TAKKKP
+659 

>member
-1 MSKKKNKPNANA
+1 MSKKKNKPNA

-35 PDLPDG
+35 PGLPDG

-46 LAMDNSPLGNFGA
+46 IAMDGSPLGNFGA

-82 RGVSETTANEM
+82 RSVSETTANEM
-93 TRQWIEIKSV
+93 TRQWIEIKSA

-115 EECYERLNV
+115 EECCERLNV
-124 RGVFRKAI
+124 RDVFRKAV

-137 FGRGQILVQIKD
+137 FGRGQILVQIKG

-180 TTPAPYNAID
+180 TTPAPYNAVD

-273 ILSGSDDG
+273 ILGGSDDG
-281 DTNIMLRAELYNRL
+281 DTNIILRAELYNRL

-360 VYYDYIRA
+360 VYYDHIRA

-390 GKVNDNITFDFA
+390 GKVNDNITFDFV
-402 PLQQMNETE
+402 PLRQMSETE

-438 GRLASEPDSGYNGI
+438 GRLAGEPGSGYNGI

-466 DGLNDGEW
+466 DGLNDGDG
-474 EDGGDP
+474 EDVGGQADP
-480 ADLKPEPAQD
+480 KPEPAQD

-500 AENGQFGGGS
+500 AENGQFG
-510 GEKQTGKPSKGKIDL
+510 
-525 GSLFQTAI
+525 
-533 SNSGGNAV
+533 SGG
-541 YSDFAVI
+541 
-548 DGKTAGIVKAET
+548 
-560 GIDISGWKHSIG
+560 G
-572 EADIRHILKKHGN
+572 EAG
-585 EKTENS
+585 E
-591 RGQRA
+591 
-596 VTQQDIEKLPEIL
+596 
-609 SDFDDMQY
+609 
-617 SGTNEFGNET
+617 
-627 FLVKKRIDDEIYC
+627 
-640 AQEIWTGRKKMVV
+640 
-653 KSMWIK
+653 K
-659 TAKKKP
+659 TAKPAAVSVSGSELGSFAETKDLRKAAMLYARDNFVGKSYRNASSGHDIQVTWQGIKHATSGANPAELALIAKLDKVLGTADYVGAVQDRKGRQDILAAHKYQTVVDINGENLNVGIIVREMEDGHKHYDHFILKDQ

>member
-1 MSKKKNKPNANA
+1 MSKKKKHTD

-35 PDLPDG
+35 PSLPDG

-46 LAMDNSPLGNFGA
+46 IAMDGSPLGNFGA

-82 RGVSETTANEM
+82 RSVSETTANEM
-93 TRQWIEIKSV
+93 TRQWIEIKSA
-103 GEEDNSEAIKQI
+103 GEEDNSETIRQI
-115 EECYERLNV
+115 EECCERLNV
-124 RGVFRKAI
+124 RDVFRKAV

-137 FGRGQILVQIKD
+137 FGRGQILVQIKG

-180 TTPAPYNAID
+180 TTPAPYNAVD

-273 ILSGSDDG
+273 ILGGSDDG

-360 VYYDYIRA
+360 VYYDHIRA

-390 GKVNDNITFDFA
+390 GKVNDNITFDFV
-402 PLQQMNETE
+402 PLRQMSETE

-438 GRLASEPDSGYNGI
+438 GRLAGEPGSGYNGI

-466 DGLNDGEW
+466 DGMNDGEG
-474 EDGGDP
+474 EEVGDP
-480 ADLKPEPAQD
+480 ADPKPEPAQD

-500 AENGQFGGGS
+500 AQNGRFGSGGGS
-510 GEKQTGKPSKGKIDL
+510 KVET
-525 GSLFQTAI
+525 
-533 SNSGGNAV
+533 
-541 YSDFAVI
+541 
-548 DGKTAGIVKAET
+548 AET
-560 GIDISGWKHSIG
+560 AEPLPEVKGDELGIWHSMKELRNKAKDYAKRFVG
-572 EADIRHILKKHGN
+572 KKFVNRSTGN
-585 EKTENS
+585 EIEVPMSGVKHTLAGAADSLIKTIPAIPKIIQSS
-591 RGQRA
+591 RLVATKEDKHNDQNIIA
-596 VTQQDIEKLPEIL
+596 V
-609 SDFDDMQY
+609 
-617 SGTNEFGNET
+617 
-627 FLVKKRIDDEIYC
+627 EIYQAKVRVESLDKEVVMTVKHC
-640 AQEIWTGRKKMVV
+640 RDGRRYYDHGYLKE
-653 KSMWIK
+653 
-659 TAKKKP
+659 

>member
-1 MSKKKNKPNANA
+1 MSKKKNKPNA
-13 KAMRRALQRLP
+13 KVMRRALQRLP

-35 PDLPDG
+35 PSLPDG

-46 LAMDNSPLGNFGA
+46 IAMDSSPLGNFGA

-82 RGVSETTANEM
+82 RSVSETTANEM

-103 GEEDNSEAIKQI
+103 GEEDNSETIKQI

-124 RGVFRKAI
+124 RDVFRKAI

-360 VYYDYIRA
+360 VYYDHIRA

-390 GKVNDNITFDFA
+390 GKVNDNITFDFV
-402 PLQQMNETE
+402 PLQQMSETE
-411 LSTIRKSDT
+411 LSAIRKSDT

-466 DGLNDGEW
+466 DGLNDGEG
-474 EDGGDP
+474 EEGEEP
-480 ADLKPEPAQD
+480 AAPKPEPAQD

-500 AENGQFGGGS
+500 AENGQFGAGS
-510 GEKQTGKPSKGKIDL
+510 GLPEKQED
-525 GSLFQTAI
+525 QAQ
-533 SNSGGNAV
+533 
-541 YSDFAVI
+541 
-548 DGKTAGIVKAET
+548 AEMPE
-560 GIDISGWKHSIG
+560 IK
-572 EADIRHILKKHGN
+572 GN
-585 EKTENS
+585 ELGLWSSMKELRNKAKDYAKRFVGKKFVNRST
-591 RGQRA
+591 
-596 VTQQDIEKLPEIL
+596 
-609 SDFDDMQY
+609 
-617 SGTNEFGNET
+617 GNEIEVPMSGVKHT
-627 FLVKKRIDDEIYC
+627 LAGAADSLIKTIPAIPKIIQSSRLVATKEDKHNDPNIIAVEIYQAKVRVESLDKEVVMTVKHC
-640 AQEIWTGRKKMVV
+640 RDGRRYYDHGYLKE
-653 KSMWIK
+653 
-659 TAKKKP
+659 

>member
-1 MSKKKNKPNANA
+1 MSKKKKHTD

-35 PDLPDG
+35 PGLPDG

-46 LAMDNSPLGNFGA
+46 IAMDGSPLGNFGA

-82 RGVSETTANEM
+82 RSVSETTANEM
-93 TRQWIEIKSV
+93 TRQWIEIKSA
-103 GEEDNSEAIKQI
+103 GEEDNSETIRQI
-115 EECYERLNV
+115 EECCERLNV
-124 RGVFRKAI
+124 RDVFRKAV

-137 FGRGQILVQIKD
+137 FGRGQILVQIKG

-180 TTPAPYNAID
+180 TTPAPYNAVD

-273 ILSGSDDG
+273 ILGGSDDG
-281 DTNIMLRAELYNRL
+281 DTNIILRAELYNRL

-360 VYYDYIRA
+360 VYYDHIRA

-390 GKVNDNITFDFA
+390 GKVNDNITFDFV
-402 PLQQMNETE
+402 PLRQMSETE

-438 GRLASEPDSGYNGI
+438 GRLAGEPGSGYNGI

-466 DGLNDGEW
+466 DGLNDGAE
-474 EDGGDP
+474 EDVGGQADP
-480 ADLKPEPAQD
+480 KPEPAQD

-500 AENGQFGGGS
+500 ADNGRFGGGS
-510 GEKQTGKPSKGKIDL
+510 GQPERQDGQLQVEIPEIKGSELGLWSSMKELRNKAKDYAKRFVGKKFVNRS
-525 GSLFQTAI
+525 T
-533 SNSGGNAV
+533 
-541 YSDFAVI
+541 
-548 DGKTAGIVKAET
+548 
-560 GIDISGWKHSIG
+560 
-572 EADIRHILKKHGN
+572 GN
-585 EKTENS
+585 EIEVPMSGVKHTLAGAADSLIKTIPAIPKIIQSS
-591 RGQRA
+591 RLVATKEDKHNDQNIIA
-596 VTQQDIEKLPEIL
+596 V
-609 SDFDDMQY
+609 
-617 SGTNEFGNET
+617 
-627 FLVKKRIDDEIYC
+627 EIYQAKVRVESLDKEVVMTVKHC
-640 AQEIWTGRKKMVV
+640 RDGRRYYDHGYLKE
-653 KSMWIK
+653 
-659 TAKKKP
+659 

>member
-1 MSKKKNKPNANA
+1 MSKKKKHTD

-35 PDLPDG
+35 PSLPDG

-46 LAMDNSPLGNFGA
+46 IAMDSSPLGNFGA

-82 RGVSETTANEM
+82 RSVSETTANEM

-103 GEEDNSEAIKQI
+103 GEEDNSETIKQI

-124 RGVFRKAI
+124 RDVFRKAI

-161 EKTIAK
+161 EKTITK

-180 TTPAPYNAID
+180 TTPAQYNAID

-295 RDNRGLMLLSKDE
+295 RDNRGLMLLSKEE

-360 VYYDYIRA
+360 VYYDHIRA

-402 PLQQMNETE
+402 PLQQMSETE

-452 DVEDVPEMPDDGFS
+452 DVEDVPEIPDDGFS
-466 DGLNDGEW
+466 DGLNDGGE
-474 EDGGDP
+474 EEGEAPTDP
-480 ADLKPEPAQD
+480 KPEPAQD

-500 AENGQFGGGS
+500 AENGQFGAGS
-510 GEKQTGKPSKGKIDL
+510 RLPEKQED
-525 GSLFQTAI
+525 QAQ
-533 SNSGGNAV
+533 
-541 YSDFAVI
+541 
-548 DGKTAGIVKAET
+548 AEMPE
-560 GIDISGWKHSIG
+560 IK
-572 EADIRHILKKHGN
+572 GN
-585 EKTENS
+585 ELGLWSSMKELRNKAKDYAKRFVGKRFVNRST
-591 RGQRA
+591 
-596 VTQQDIEKLPEIL
+596 
-609 SDFDDMQY
+609 
-617 SGTNEFGNET
+617 GNEIEVPMSGVKHT
-627 FLVKKRIDDEIYC
+627 LAGAADSLIKTIPAIPKIIQSSRLVATKEDKHNDPNIIAVEIYQAKVRVESLDKEVVMTVKHC
-640 AQEIWTGRKKMVV
+640 RDGRRYYDHGYLKE
-653 KSMWIK
+653 
-659 TAKKKP
+659 

>member
-1 MSKKKNKPNANA
+1 MSKKKKHTD

-35 PDLPDG
+35 PSLPDG

-46 LAMDNSPLGNFGA
+46 LAMDSSPLGNFGA

-82 RGVSETTANEM
+82 RSVSETTANEM

-124 RGVFRKAI
+124 RDVFRKAI

-161 EKTIAK
+161 EKTITK

-360 VYYDYIRA
+360 VYYDHIRA

-390 GKVNDNITFDFA
+390 GKVNDNITFDFV
-402 PLQQMNETE
+402 PLQQMSGTE

-466 DGLNDGEW
+466 DGLNDGEG
-474 EDGGDP
+474 EEGRDATDP
-480 ADLKPEPAQD
+480 KPEPAQD

-500 AENGQFGGGS
+500 AENGQFGVGS
-510 GEKQTGKPSKGKIDL
+510 GLPEKQED
-525 GSLFQTAI
+525 QAQ
-533 SNSGGNAV
+533 
-541 YSDFAVI
+541 
-548 DGKTAGIVKAET
+548 AEMPE
-560 GIDISGWKHSIG
+560 IK
-572 EADIRHILKKHGN
+572 GN
-585 EKTENS
+585 ELGLWSSMKELRNKAKDYAKRFVGKKFVNRST
-591 RGQRA
+591 
-596 VTQQDIEKLPEIL
+596 
-609 SDFDDMQY
+609 
-617 SGTNEFGNET
+617 GNEIEVPMSGVKHT
-627 FLVKKRIDDEIYC
+627 LAGAADSLIKTIPAIPKIIQSSRLVATKEDKHNDPNIIAVEIYQAKVRVESLDKEVVMTVKHC
-640 AQEIWTGRKKMVV
+640 RDGRRYYDHGYLKE
-653 KSMWIK
+653 
-659 TAKKKP
+659 

>member
-1 MSKKKNKPNANA
+1 MSKKKKHTD

-35 PDLPDG
+35 PALPDG

-46 LAMDNSPLGNFGA
+46 IAMDGSPLGNFGA

-82 RGVSETTANEM
+82 RSVSETTANEM

-115 EECYERLNV
+115 EECCERLNV
-124 RGVFRKAI
+124 RDVFRKAV

-137 FGRGQILVQIKD
+137 FGRGQILVQIKG

-180 TTPAPYNAID
+180 TTPAPYNAVD

-273 ILSGSDDG
+273 ILGGSDDG
-281 DTNIMLRAELYNRL
+281 DTNIILRAELYNRL

-360 VYYDYIRA
+360 VYYDHIRA

-390 GKVNDNITFDFA
+390 GKVNDNITFDFV
-402 PLQQMNETE
+402 PLRQMSETE

-438 GRLASEPDSGYNGI
+438 GRLAGEPGSGYNGI

-466 DGLNDGEW
+466 DSLNDGEG
-474 EDGGDP
+474 EEGEAP
-480 ADLKPEPAQD
+480 ADPKPEPAQD
-490 AEWDESKHPR
+490 AQWDESKHPR
-500 AENGQFGGGS
+500 AENGQFGAGGS
-510 GEKQTGKPSKGKIDL
+510 AQNNAADISGFLGTEYQGKGKAAVQKLRQEKNGYIKGAFHRSDIGDIAL
-525 GSLFQTAI
+525 VW
-533 SNSGGNAV
+533 GNDDV
-541 YSDFAVI
+541 GLRHI
-548 DGKTAGIVKAET
+548 IKRREEQ
-560 GIDISGWKHSIG
+560 GIDI
-572 EADIRHILKKHGN
+572 ELFLEDID
-585 EKTENS
+585 E
-591 RGQRA
+591 
-596 VTQQDIEKLPEIL
+596 VIEK
-609 SDFDDMQY
+609 
-617 SGTNEFGNET
+617 GNIQKSQET
-627 FLVKKRIDDEIYC
+627 GNF
-640 AQEIWTGRKKMVV
+640 EIWHNKKMAVISPEFKGNQLMFLLTAF
-653 KSMWIK
+653 KSRKQK
-659 TAKKKP
+659 TNP

>member
-1 MSKKKNKPNANA
+1 MSKKKKHTD

-35 PDLPDG
+35 PALPDG

-46 LAMDNSPLGNFGA
+46 IAMDGSPLGNFGA

-82 RGVSETTANEM
+82 RSVSETTANEM
-93 TRQWIEIKSV
+93 TRQWIEIKSA

-115 EECYERLNV
+115 EECCERLNV
-124 RGVFRKAI
+124 RDVFRKAV

-137 FGRGQILVQIKD
+137 FGRGQILVQIKG

-180 TTPAPYNAID
+180 TTPAPYNAVD

-360 VYYDYIRA
+360 VYYDHIRA

-390 GKVNDNITFDFA
+390 GKVNDNITFDFV
-402 PLQQMNETE
+402 PLRQMSETE

-438 GRLASEPDSGYNGI
+438 GRLAGEPGSGYNGI

-466 DGLNDGEW
+466 DSLNDGEG
-474 EDGGDP
+474 EEGEAP
-480 ADLKPEPAQD
+480 ADPKPEPAQD

-500 AENGQFGGGS
+500 ADNGRFGGGS
-510 GEKQTGKPSKGKIDL
+510 GQPERQDGQLQVEIPEIKGSELGLWSSMKELRNKAKDYAKRFVGKKFVNRS
-525 GSLFQTAI
+525 T
-533 SNSGGNAV
+533 
-541 YSDFAVI
+541 
-548 DGKTAGIVKAET
+548 
-560 GIDISGWKHSIG
+560 
-572 EADIRHILKKHGN
+572 GN
-585 EKTENS
+585 EIEVPMSGVKHTLAGAADSLIKTIPAIPKIIQSS
-591 RGQRA
+591 RLVATKEDKHNDQNIIA
-596 VTQQDIEKLPEIL
+596 V
-609 SDFDDMQY
+609 
-617 SGTNEFGNET
+617 
-627 FLVKKRIDDEIYC
+627 EIYQAKVRVESLDKEVVMTVKHC
-640 AQEIWTGRKKMVV
+640 RDGRRYYDHGYLKE
-653 KSMWIK
+653 
-659 TAKKKP
+659 

>member
-1 MSKKKNKPNANA
+1 MSKKKKHTD

-35 PDLPDG
+35 PALPDG

-46 LAMDNSPLGNFGA
+46 IAMDGSPLGNFGA

-82 RGVSETTANEM
+82 RSVSETTANEM
-93 TRQWIEIKSV
+93 TRQWIEIKSA

-115 EECYERLNV
+115 EECCERLNV
-124 RGVFRKAI
+124 RDVFRKAV

-137 FGRGQILVQIKD
+137 FGRGQILVQIKG

-180 TTPAPYNAID
+180 TTPAPYNAVD

-273 ILSGSDDG
+273 ILGGSDDG
-281 DTNIMLRAELYNRL
+281 DTNIILRAELYNRL

-360 VYYDYIRA
+360 VYYDHIRA

-390 GKVNDNITFDFA
+390 GKVNDNITFDFV
-402 PLQQMNETE
+402 PLRQMSETE

-438 GRLASEPDSGYNGI
+438 GRLAGEPGSGYNGI

-466 DGLNDGEW
+466 DGLNDGAE
-474 EDGGDP
+474 EDVGGQTDP
-480 ADLKPEPAQD
+480 KPEPAQD

-500 AENGQFGGGS
+500 AENGRFGGGS
-510 GEKQTGKPSKGKIDL
+510 GQPERQDGQLQVEIPEIKGSELGLWSSMKELRNKAKDYAKRFVGKKFVNRS
-525 GSLFQTAI
+525 T
-533 SNSGGNAV
+533 
-541 YSDFAVI
+541 
-548 DGKTAGIVKAET
+548 
-560 GIDISGWKHSIG
+560 
-572 EADIRHILKKHGN
+572 GN
-585 EKTENS
+585 EIEVPMSGVKHTLAGAADSLIKTIPAIPKIIQSS
-591 RGQRA
+591 RLVATKEDKHNDQNIIA
-596 VTQQDIEKLPEIL
+596 V
-609 SDFDDMQY
+609 
-617 SGTNEFGNET
+617 
-627 FLVKKRIDDEIYC
+627 EIYQAKVRVESLDKEVVMTVKHC
-640 AQEIWTGRKKMVV
+640 RDGRRYYDHGYLKE
-653 KSMWIK
+653 
-659 TAKKKP
+659 

>member
-1 MSKKKNKPNANA
+1 MSKKKKHTD

-35 PDLPDG
+35 PALPDG

-46 LAMDNSPLGNFGA
+46 IAMDGGPLGNFGA

-82 RGVSETTANEM
+82 RSVSETTANEM
-93 TRQWIEIKSV
+93 TRQWIEIKSA
-103 GEEDNSEAIKQI
+103 GEEDNSEAIRQI

-124 RGVFRKAI
+124 RDVFRKAV

-137 FGRGQILVQIKD
+137 FGRGQILVQIKG

-180 TTPAPYNAID
+180 TTPAPYNAVD

-273 ILSGSDDG
+273 ILGGSDDG
-281 DTNIMLRAELYNRL
+281 DTSIILRAELYNRL

-360 VYYDYIRA
+360 VYYDHIRA

-390 GKVNDNITFDFA
+390 GKVNDNITFDFV
-402 PLQQMNETE
+402 PLRQMSETE

-438 GRLASEPDSGYNGI
+438 GRLAGEPGSGYNGI

-466 DGLNDGEW
+466 DGMNDGAE
-474 EDGGDP
+474 EDVGGQTDP
-480 ADLKPEPAQD
+480 KPEPAQD

-500 AENGQFGGGS
+500 AENGRFGSGGGS
-510 GEKQTGKPSKGKIDL
+510 KVET
-525 GSLFQTAI
+525 
-533 SNSGGNAV
+533 
-541 YSDFAVI
+541 
-548 DGKTAGIVKAET
+548 AET
-560 GIDISGWKHSIG
+560 AEPLPEVKGDELGIWHSMKELRDKAKEYAKRFVGKKFVNRSTGHEIEVPMKGVKHTISGSNDGLIKTVPAIPKIIESAKLT
-572 EADIRHILKKHGN
+572 ETREDKHGDAN
-585 EKTENS
+585 II
-591 RGQRA
+591 G
-596 VTQQDIEKLPEIL
+596 V
-609 SDFDDMQY
+609 
-617 SGTNEFGNET
+617 
-627 FLVKKRIDDEIYC
+627 EIYQSVLKIEG
-640 AQEIWTGRKKMVV
+640 AEKEIIMTVKHYRDGRRYYDHGYL
-653 KSMWIK
+653 K
-659 TAKKKP
+659 TQ

>member
-1 MSKKKNKPNANA
+1 MSKKKKHTD

-35 PDLPDG
+35 PSLPDG
-41 VKPNG
+41 VKPSG
-46 LAMDNSPLGNFGA
+46 IAMDSSPLGNFGA

-82 RGVSETTANEM
+82 RSVSETTANEM